1 MRKFQKATAVIMAA
15 ALAATGCS
23 SGGAKTSDTQQPS
36 GTEAAKTEAAGDA
49 AKTEAAKDAAS
60 GEEEPVLV
68 VYTARSEALN
78 NAVIPEFEK
87 DTGIKVEVVVAGT
100 GELLKRAQSE
110 KDNPL
115 GDIFWVADQTMLSAS
130 KDLFMEYV
138 SPEDEN
144 MLDAFRNTTGYFTPA
159 FADPTVMIVNKDLK
173 GDMKI
178 EGFEDL
184 LNPELKGKIAFG
196 DPVNSSS
203 AFQSLLAMLYGMGK
217 DGDPL
222 SDEAWAYVDQF
233 IANLD
238 GKMANSSSQVY
249 KGVAEGEYVVGLTWE
264 DPAAN
269 YVKEGAAVEVV
280 FPKEGA
286 IFPGESVQILKDCKH
301 PENAKKFVDYM
312 LSEKIQNAVGSNL
325 TVRPLRKD
333 AKLADYMTPQSEIK
347 LFDNYDEGWVAEH
360 KTEITNLFSEHM
372 ERHPWTNPLPAHL
385 TEHTAPA

>member
-1 MRKFQKATAVIMAA
+1 MRKFQKVTACIMAA

-23 SGGAKTSDTQQPS
+23 GAGGAKAPA
-36 GTEAAKTEAAGDA
+36 EPAKTEAAGTQADSGTQEDSGA
-49 AKTEAAKDAAS
+49 QAAAS
-60 GEEEPVLV
+60 GEEEPVLGG
-68 VYTARSEALN
+68 YTARREALN

-115 GDIFWVADQTMLSAS
+115 GDIFWVADQTMLSSS

-138 SPEDEN
+138 SPEDSN
-144 MLDAFRNTTGYFTPA
+144 MLEAFRNNTGYFTPA

-178 EGFEDL
+178 DGFEEL

-222 SDEAWAYVDQF
+222 SDQAWDYVDQF

-238 GKMANSSSQVY
+238 GKMCNSSSQVY

-286 IFPGESVQILKDCKH
+286 IFPGESVQILKGCKH

-333 AKLADYMTPQSEIK
+333 ATLADYMTPQSEIK

-360 KTEITNLFSEHM
+360 KVEITNLFSEHM
-372 ERHPWTNPLPAHL
+372 ETSMD
-385 TEHTAPA
+385 

>member
-222 SDEAWAYVDQF
+222 SDQAWDYVDQF

-238 GKMANSSSQVY
+238 GKMCNSSSQVY

-286 IFPGESVQILKDCKH
+286 IFPGESVQILKGCKH

-333 AKLADYMTPQSEIK
+333 ATLADYMTPQSEIK

-360 KTEITNLFSEHM
+360 KVEITNLFSEHM
-372 ERHPWTNPLPAHL
+372 ETSMD
-385 TEHTAPA
+385 

>member
-1 MRKFQKATAVIMAA
+1 MRKFQKVSACIMAV

-23 SGGAKTSDTQQPS
+23 GGST
-36 GTEAAKTEAAGDA
+36 GTKAPAEPAKTEAAGE
-49 AKTEAAKDAAS
+49 AKAQAAS
-60 GEEEPVLV
+60 GEAAGEEDPVLV

-138 SPEDEN
+138 SSEDGN
-144 MLDAFRNTTGYFTPA
+144 MLEAFRNTTGYFTPA

-178 EGFEDL
+178 DGFEDL
-184 LNPELKGKIAFG
+184 LNPELKGTIAFG

-222 SDEAWAYVDQF
+222 SDQAWDYVDQF

-238 GKMANSSSQVY
+238 GKMCNSSSQVY
-249 KGVAEGEYVVGLTWE
+249 KGEYVVGLTWE

-280 FPKEGA
+280 FPEEGA

-372 ERHPWTNPLPAHL
+372 ETSMD
-385 TEHTAPA
+385 

>member
-23 SGGAKTSDTQQPS
+23 AGGTKTSAPQQPS
-36 GTEAAKTEAAGDA
+36 GTEAAKTDAAAGAD
-49 AKTEAAKDAAS
+49 KTEAAKDTAS

-115 GDIFWVADQTMLSAS
+115 GDIFWVADQTMLSSS
-130 KDLFMEYV
+130 KELFMEYV

-178 EGFEDL
+178 DGFEDL

-222 SDEAWAYVDQF
+222 SDQAWDYVDQF

-249 KGVAEGEYVVGLTWE
+249 KGVAEGEYVGGLTW
-264 DPAAN
+264 
-269 YVKEGAAVEVV
+269 
-280 FPKEGA
+280 
-286 IFPGESVQILKDCKH
+286 
-301 PENAKKFVDYM
+301 
-312 LSEKIQNAVGSNL
+312 KI
-325 TVRPLRKD
+325 R
-333 AKLADYMTPQSEIK
+333 
-347 LFDNYDEGWVAEH
+347 
-360 KTEITNLFSEHM
+360 
-372 ERHPWTNPLPAHL
+372 LP
-385 TEHTAPA
+385 TM

>member
-360 KTEITNLFSEHM
+360 TPEITNLFSEHM
-372 ERHPWTNPLPAHL
+372 ETSMD
-385 TEHTAPA
+385 

>member
-1 MRKFQKATAVIMAA
+1 MRKFQKVTACIMAA

-23 SGGAKTSDTQQPS
+23 GAGGAKAPA
-36 GTEAAKTEAAGDA
+36 EPAKTEAAGTQADSGTQEDSGA
-49 AKTEAAKDAAS
+49 QAAAS

-115 GDIFWVADQTMLSAS
+115 GDIFLVADQTMLSSS

-138 SPEDEN
+138 SPEDSN
-144 MLDAFRNTTGYFTPA
+144 MLEAFRNNTGYFTPA

-178 EGFEDL
+178 DGFEDL

-222 SDEAWAYVDQF
+222 SDQAWDYVDQF

-238 GKMANSSSQVY
+238 GKMCNSSSQVY

-286 IFPGESVQILKDCKH
+286 IFPGESVQILKGCKH

-333 AKLADYMTPQSEIK
+333 ATLADYMTPQSEIK

-360 KTEITNLFSEHM
+360 KVEITNLFSEHM
-372 ERHPWTNPLPAHL
+372 ETSMD
-385 TEHTAPA
+385 

>member
-1 MRKFQKATAVIMAA
+1 MRKFQKVTACIMTA

-23 SGGAKTSDTQQPS
+23 GAGGAKVPA
-36 GTEAAKTEAAGDA
+36 EPAKTEAAGTQADSGTQEDSGA
-49 AKTEAAKDAAS
+49 QAAAS

-115 GDIFWVADQTMLSAS
+115 GDIFWVADQTMLSSS

-138 SPEDEN
+138 SPEDSN
-144 MLDAFRNTTGYFTPA
+144 MLEAFRNNTGYFTPA

-178 EGFEDL
+178 DGFEDL

-222 SDEAWAYVDQF
+222 SDQAWDYVDQF

-238 GKMANSSSQVY
+238 GKMCNSSSQVY

-286 IFPGESVQILKDCKH
+286 IFPGESVQILKGCKH

-333 AKLADYMTPQSEIK
+333 ATLADYMTPQSEIK

-360 KTEITNLFSEHM
+360 KVEITNLFSEHM
-372 ERHPWTNPLPAHL
+372 ETSMD
-385 TEHTAPA
+385 

>member
-60 GEEEPVLV
+60 GDEEPVLV

-115 GDIFWVADQTMLSAS
+115 GDIFWVADQTMLSSS

-138 SPEDEN
+138 SPEDSN
-144 MLDAFRNTTGYFTPA
+144 MLEAFRNNTGYFTPA

-178 EGFEDL
+178 DGFEDL

-222 SDEAWAYVDQF
+222 SDQAWDYVDQF

-238 GKMANSSSQVY
+238 GKMCNSSSQVY

-286 IFPGESVQILKDCKH
+286 IFPGESVQILKGCKH

-333 AKLADYMTPQSEIK
+333 ATLADYMTPQSEIK

-360 KTEITNLFSEHM
+360 KVEITNLFSEHM
-372 ERHPWTNPLPAHL
+372 ETSMD
-385 TEHTAPA
+385 

>member
-23 SGGAKTSDTQQPS
+23 AGGTKTSAPKQPS
-36 GTEAAKTEAAGDA
+36 GTEAAKTDAAAGAD
-49 AKTEAAKDAAS
+49 KTEAAKDTAS

-115 GDIFWVADQTMLSAS
+115 GDIFWVADQTMLSSS
-130 KDLFMEYV
+130 KELFMEYV

-144 MLDAFRNTTGYFTPA
+144 MLDAFRNFTPA

-178 EGFEDL
+178 DGFEDL

-222 SDEAWAYVDQF
+222 SDQAWDYVDQF

-280 FPKEGA
+280 FPKEGH
-286 IFPGESVQILKDCKH
+286 IPRR
-301 PENAKKFVDYM
+301 
-312 LSEKIQNAVGSNL
+312 
-325 TVRPLRKD
+325 VRTDFKGLQ
-333 AKLADYMTPQSEIK
+333 AS
-347 LFDNYDEGWVAEH
+347 
-360 KTEITNLFSEHM
+360 
-372 ERHPWTNPLPAHL
+372 
-385 TEHTAPA
+385 

>member
-1 MRKFQKATAVIMAA
+1 MRKFQKVTACIMAA

-23 SGGAKTSDTQQPS
+23 GAGGAKAP
-36 GTEAAKTEAAGDA
+36 EPPAKTEAAGTQADSGTQEDSGA
-49 AKTEAAKDAAS
+49 QAAAS

-115 GDIFWVADQTMLSAS
+115 GDIFWVADQTMLSSS

-138 SPEDEN
+138 SPEDSN
-144 MLDAFRNTTGYFTPA
+144 MLEAFRNNTGYFTPA

-178 EGFEDL
+178 DGFEDL

-222 SDEAWAYVDQF
+222 SDQAWDYVDQF

-238 GKMANSSSQVY
+238 GKMCNSSSQVY

-286 IFPGESVQILKDCKH
+286 IFPGESVQILKGCKH

-333 AKLADYMTPQSEIK
+333 ATLADYMTPQSEIK

-360 KTEITNLFSEHM
+360 KVEITNLFSEHM
-372 ERHPWTNPLPAHL
+372 ETSMD
-385 TEHTAPA
+385 

>member
-1 MRKFQKATAVIMAA
+1 MRKFQKVTACIMAA

-23 SGGAKTSDTQQPS
+23 GAGGAKVPA
-36 GTEAAKTEAAGDA
+36 EPAKTEAAGTQADSGTQEDSGA
-49 AKTEAAKDAAS
+49 QAAAS

-115 GDIFWVADQTMLSAS
+115 GDIFWVADQTMLSSS

-138 SPEDEN
+138 SPEDSN
-144 MLDAFRNTTGYFTPA
+144 MLEAFRNNTGYFTPA

-222 SDEAWAYVDQF
+222 SDQAWDYVDQF

-238 GKMANSSSQVY
+238 GKMCNSSSQVY

-286 IFPGESVQILKDCKH
+286 IFPGESVQILKGCKH

-333 AKLADYMTPQSEIK
+333 ATLADYMTPQSEIK

-360 KTEITNLFSEHM
+360 KVEITNLFSEHM
-372 ERHPWTNPLPAHL
+372 ETSMD
-385 TEHTAPA
+385 